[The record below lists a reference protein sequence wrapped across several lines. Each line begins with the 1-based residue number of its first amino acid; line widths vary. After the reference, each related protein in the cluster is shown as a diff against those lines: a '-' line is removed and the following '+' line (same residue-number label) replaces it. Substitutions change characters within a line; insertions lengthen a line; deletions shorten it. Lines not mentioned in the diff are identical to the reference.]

1 MPQHIVYPAGP
12 SRTHRGRSS
21 LAAPRPVPRP
31 LERSLFGETA
41 PVPYRWLRDS
51 RSPEVS
57 EHFAAEN
64 AYTDQHT
71 AHLERLSA
79 ELGAELEKL
88 APTAGQPSNLEL
100 SAPVLLDGWW
110 YIDRAHPA
118 DGATLSRVRD
128 RAELRGP
135 SGIPEIV
142 PGTLLDGEEILIADC
157 LGAIGI
163 AISPDHRLVAR
174 AEAAVGGCRII
185 VTEAAT
191 GEVVD
196 RSIRGAGPDLVFS
209 ADSRSLLHTRLDGLG
224 RRHQVRC
231 HRLGAPATE
240 DAVLVEE
247 HDHWAHLSLSR
258 SRDGSAALIRSSSPL
273 GSEVWLAELTTPC
286 AAPRSVTGR
295 ISDAHPV
302 IEHAGDRLLMIHEEP
317 GTRRSILSQAPLDS
331 AGGLPSGP
339 ALLVARDGEHFESI
353 EAFAGAVAVQVRSD
367 GLPGLHVIPR
377 LPDGSLDCRNL
388 RVVGRGGELD
398 AVRLEPTPA
407 WDQRTLRYRLDSF
420 ATAAT
425 ILEHDIDTGT
435 STELLRAELPGYDP
449 AQYVERRL
457 WATSAD
463 GTRVPISL
471 FARRDIPADGTAPCL
486 LYGDGAFGRSNDP
499 VLQPESLAIADRGV
513 VIAVAHVRGGGEMGP
528 DWHRQGRG
536 LSKGNS
542 FDDFVACAD
551 HLVSTGWAAQE
562 RLGAVGTGAGA
573 LLVGAAANRAPE
585 RFRAVV
591 AGVPLVDP
599 LETLLDADVM
609 LTLEQWAEWG
619 DPASDEANYRCLR
632 SYSPAENIR
641 ETEYPAIFAWTAL
654 EGADVPAACAAIW
667 IAQLRERVTSDPTQ
681 RPVLLRATPT
691 MGSAGDPRVEG
702 VAWLLDQLG
711 AVTLGE

>member
-1 MPQHIVYPAGP
+1 M
-12 SRTHRGRSS
+12 RS
-21 LAAPRPVPRP
+21 
-31 LERSLFGETA
+31 
-41 PVPYRWLRDS
+41 
-51 RSPEVS
+51 
-57 EHFAAEN
+57 
-64 AYTDQHT
+64 
-71 AHLERLSA
+71 
-79 ELGAELEKL
+79 
-88 APTAGQPSNLEL
+88 
-100 SAPVLLDGWW
+100 
-110 YIDRAHPA
+110 
-118 DGATLSRVRD
+118 
-128 RAELRGP
+128 
-135 SGIPEIV
+135 
-142 PGTLLDGEEILIADC
+142 
-157 LGAIGI
+157 
-163 AISPDHRLVAR
+163 
-174 AEAAVGGCRII
+174 
-185 VTEAAT
+185 
-191 GEVVD
+191 
-196 RSIRGAGPDLVFS
+196 
-209 ADSRSLLHTRLDGLG
+209 
-224 RRHQVRC
+224 
-231 HRLGAPATE
+231 
-240 DAVLVEE
+240 
-247 HDHWAHLSLSR
+247 
-258 SRDGSAALIRSSSPL
+258 
-273 GSEVWLAELTTPC
+273 
-286 AAPRSVTGR
+286 
-295 ISDAHPV
+295 
-302 IEHAGDRLLMIHEEP
+302 P
-317 GTRRSILSQAPLDS
+317 GTRRSILSQAPLDT

-367 GLPGLHVIPR
+367 GLPGLRVIPR

-388 RVVGRGGELD
+388 QVVGRRGELD

-667 IAQLRERVTSDPTQ
+667 IVQLRERVTSDPTQ

-711 AVTLGE
+711 AVTLRGMTQEHPAAPFPPTAPTERTFHGDAVVDPYEWMRDKTDPEVIAHLEAENAYADARTTHLDQLRGTLVEEFVGHTQETGDPACGSAGRLVVDHPPTAGNDYPAFTRVADAGVVLPQVEPGVMLEGEQMLLDAQAEAAGLRVLLAGRSRTLPRPRAARLRGGHRGR